1 MDNMS
6 TIGDDAH
13 RTKSEAK
20 SGQGQAEDH
29 GADKLEKAEKSATDV
44 EQIPSPE
51 QVQSSDQIVI
61 ASKDDVSDDN
71 KNDNSTPVDDGADGG
86 TQSTV
91 SSMDKEEQD
100 NSIACNNDKNN
111 EKEPADGGPDSI
123 LADDNDGDPI
133 PSGTGIV
140 SKECSASEL
149 VGWSEILP
157 KWHSK
162 LNQRPKGLNPLVR
175 NGVPEPLRGEVWQLL
190 SGAHQ
195 CLDLMEQYR
204 IYLTKSAPA
213 EQIILRDVHRTYPA
227 HENFRS
233 DAGPDSLVDS
243 LFKVCKAYAVY
254 DEEVGYC
261 QGLSFLVA
269 ALLLHMPEEQAFCVF
284 VRIMQHYGLRD
295 LFRNNFDELYLKF
308 YQLERL
314 LEDHMPD
321 LYQHFKRINIEPF
334 QYASQWFLTVF
345 TAKFPLNAV
354 FYIMDVFLL
363 SGIETIFQIAL
374 ALLSASKQ
382 ELLASDF
389 EGVLKFFRVQMP
401 KRYRNQ
407 EHVQQLIASSSEISL
422 KKLKNYAKSY
432 EAIKKKEK
440 ILENPAM
447 KRENAKLTE
456 AIVRLENEN
465 DGLAR
470 DLIASKIQLRSQ
482 LDLLEDKI
490 EILNRALTYSRQD
503 CQSYL
508 NTISDM
514 EDERSRLEIEVT
526 QLKEVCRR
534 ELQRA
539 ETDLQRNGKIIED
552 YKKICSQLSRRLDH
566 HKRCGQQF
574 VEISQ
579 DLLRDNESCTD
590 RTCLELFRSRADE
603 FLEKLKSDNTD
614 ELDSSSSNYDSPS
627 LERKLLLQRKA
638 SSESDHTKRPVGAYV
653 KSDSQSTSSELK
665 IKQLTEHI
673 NELEVELA
681 RTKLALVESECERQQ
696 LAHETTPTQ
705 QHNDKSSSGSGLSNK
720 FEFMRSA
727 ISSASSNRSKEV
739 QISGSRGGGAL
750 TRINNLISEKISNI
764 SQGQQQQQHQQ
775 PLPATATL
783 PNSVSTPTFANPG
796 VSWFGGK
803 SSNSTTTA
811 AAAATTTTTSN
822 NNRNLNN
829 NTLSAKSID
838 ENEHQC

>member
-1 MDNMS
+1 MVAGQSTRSLSINTMSDASEKTEAKTETENPCLEEKHTACDGDRLKTNESAMDNKNLPS
-6 TIGDDAH
+6 PEEVQSGTRNVIEGHDKLDTARAAADGDEEN
-13 RTKSEAK
+13 SETTPSDSAKHEQKQDGFSEDRDKHGNGSAK
-20 SGQGQAEDH
+20 SG
-29 GADKLEKAEKSATDV
+29 V
-44 EQIPSPE
+44 
-51 QVQSSDQIVI
+51 
-61 ASKDDVSDDN
+61 
-71 KNDNSTPVDDGADGG
+71 
-86 TQSTV
+86 
-91 SSMDKEEQD
+91 
-100 NSIACNNDKNN
+100 
-111 EKEPADGGPDSI
+111 DSI
-123 LADDNDGDPI
+123 DDDNDGDPI

-149 VGWSEILP
+149 FGWSEILP
-157 KWHSK
+157 KWHNR
-162 LNQRPKGLNPLVR
+162 LEQRPKGLDPLVR
-175 NGVPEPLRGEVWQLL
+175 NGIPEPLRGEVWQLL

-195 CLDLMEQYR
+195 CSELMEQYR
-204 IYLTKSAPA
+204 IFLTKSAPA

-227 HENFRS
+227 HDNFRS
-233 DAGPDSLVDS
+233 DAGSESLVDS

-314 LEDHMPD
+314 LEDNMPD
-321 LYQHFKRINIEPF
+321 LHQHFKRINIEPF

-374 ALLSASKQ
+374 SLLSASKQ
-382 ELLASDF
+382 ELLALDF

-407 EHVQQLIASSSEISL
+407 EHVQQLIVSASGMSL
-422 KKLKNYAKSY
+422 KRLKGYAKSY
-432 EAIKKKEK
+432 EAIKKKER
-440 ILENPAM
+440 LVENPAM
-447 KRENAKLTE
+447 RRENSKLTE

-514 EDERSRLEIEVT
+514 EDERSRLEIEVS

-539 ETDLQRNGKIIED
+539 ETELKRDGKIIED
-552 YKKICSQLSRRLDH
+552 YKKICSQLSRRLDYQ
-566 HKRCGQQF
+566 KRCAGNF

-579 DLLRDNESCTD
+579 DLLRDNEACPD
-590 RTCLELFRSRADE
+590 RGCLGLFQSKADE
-603 FLEKLKSDNTD
+603 FIGKINSEKTD
-614 ELDSSSSNYDSPS
+614 ELESSSSSSSAPNGDSPS
-627 LERKLLLQRKA
+627 IDRQSMLERKTSNEL
-638 SSESDHTKRPVGAYV
+638 DYNKRPVGAYV
-653 KSDSQSTSSELK
+653 KSDNQSTSSELK

-705 QHNDKSSSGSGLSNK
+705 HNDKSSSSSASGLSNK

-727 ISSASSNRSKEV
+727 ISSNRSREV
-739 QISGSRGGGAL
+739 QISGSRASQGGGGPL
-750 TRINNLISEKISNI
+750 SRINNLISEKISNI
-764 SQGQQQQQHQQ
+764 SQGQQQQQAS
-775 PLPATATL
+775 PTTMPSST
-783 PNSVSTPTFANPG
+783 STPTFANSSA
-796 VSWFGGK
+796 SWFGAGK
-803 SSNSTTTA
+803 SNSHVG
-811 AAAATTTTTSN
+811 N

-829 NTLSAKSID
+829 NNTMITKSID
-838 ENEHQC
+838 ESEHQC

>member
-1 MDNMS
+1 MDTTQENPIV
-6 TIGDDAH
+6 TPNTDN
-13 RTKSEAK
+13 TKDEI
-20 SGQGQAEDH
+20 E
-29 GADKLEKAEKSATDV
+29 
-44 EQIPSPE
+44 P
-51 QVQSSDQIVI
+51 
-61 ASKDDVSDDN
+61 
-71 KNDNSTPVDDGADGG
+71 DGG
-86 TQSTV
+86 V
-91 SSMDKEEQD
+91 
-100 NSIACNNDKNN
+100 
-111 EKEPADGGPDSI
+111 GGGEPDSI
-123 LADDNDGDPI
+123 DDDNDGDPI
-133 PSGTGIV
+133 PSGTGTV

-149 VGWSEILP
+149 IGWSEILP

-195 CLDLMEQYR
+195 CSDLMEQYR
-204 IYLTKSAPA
+204 IYLTKSAPT
-213 EQIILRDVHRTYPA
+213 EQIISRDVHRTYPA

-233 DAGPDSLVDS
+233 DAGSDSLVDS

-314 LEDHMPD
+314 LADNMPD
-321 LYQHFKRINIEPF
+321 LYQHFKTINIEPF

-382 ELLASDF
+382 ELLALDF

-407 EHVQQLIASSSEISL
+407 EHVQQLILSASEMSL
-422 KKLKNYAKSY
+422 KKLKAYAKSY
-432 EAIKKKEK
+432 EAMKRKDKL
-440 ILENPAM
+440 LENPTM
-447 KRENAKLTE
+447 KLENAKLTE

-465 DGLAR
+465 DSLAR

-482 LDLLEDKI
+482 LDLLEDKT

-514 EDERSRLEIEVT
+514 EDERSRLEIEVS

-539 ETDLQRNGKIIED
+539 ETELQRNGKIIED
-552 YKKICSQLSRRLDH
+552 YKKICSQLSRRLDY
-566 HKRCGQQF
+566 HKRCSEQF
-574 VEISQ
+574 VEITQ

-590 RTCLELFRSRADE
+590 RTCLELFRSKADE
-603 FLEKLKSDNTD
+603 FTENLKSDTVAIG
-614 ELDSSSSNYDSPS
+614 EPDSSPSTSNCDSPLS
-627 LERKLLLQRKA
+627 ADRKSLLQRKA
-638 SSESDHTKRPVGAYV
+638 SSESDHNRRPVGAYV

-673 NELEVELA
+673 DELEVELA

-696 LAHETTPTQ
+696 LAHDTPTLQ
-705 QHNDKSSSGSGLSNK
+705 NNDKSASGLSNK

-727 ISSASSNRSKEV
+727 ISSASSSMAASNRSKEV
-739 QISGSRGGGAL
+739 QISGSRGAGGAL
-750 TRINNLISEKISNI
+750 SRINNLISEKISNI
-764 SQGQQQQQHQQ
+764 SQGQQQQQQ
-775 PLPATATL
+775 PLPTTM
-783 PNSVSTPTFANPG
+783 PNSTSTPAFTNSGA
-796 VSWFGGK
+796 SWFGSK
-803 SSNSTTTA
+803 SNSSAIT
-811 AAAATTTTTSN
+811 N
-822 NNRNLNN
+822 NNRNLTNNN
-829 NTLSAKSID
+829 NTLGAKPID